1 MITKCQNTL
10 KRISYTTN
18 KLLRGLKRTGE
29 MCGDY
34 EEADLY
40 LRLKVHTIYLQKQ
53 DFSMRHNQ

>member
-1 MITKCQNTL
+1 MSEYIKTYFIHYEQAL
-10 KRISYTTN
+10 KSYVN
-18 KLLRGLKRTGE
+18 WRTGE
-29 MCGDY
+29 MCGDN